1 MKRLCF
7 GRQPAD
13 TRYRYH
19 PGMPFSEGLPRSN
32 STTFS
37 TMSRNFYLTSNKGN
51 MLIGE
56 GSCRIFDYDRNY
68 SCMLS
73 VHVLYDAY
81 KGSKE
86 AMDLLNN
93 NFDALVLPMANEIR
107 PNLNHVSLLKVL
119 EQIKI
124 PVIVLGMGMQNEME
138 DLSSLEPAT
147 VDLLRWID
155 ERALVFGVR
164 GTQTETWLKKMGFK
178 NPTALGCPSMM
189 LYPENILGIK
199 APTRKPEDYRF
210 VTAGYLQ
217 KKSVRGKQLANFFKD
232 QKCSYVFQDE
242 IFQFKEELQGRHF
255 FDDARNQMIH
265 GVMEPLVN
273 EAIGTQAP
281 FDKYFYF
288 DSVDA
293 WRQCYGWHD
302 VFIGDRFH
310 GGVAALQVGL
320 PTAIL
325 FKDLRVKELS
335 EFFGVPHTTV
345 DKACTMGIEAFMA
358 EFMSEERINAFLD
371 TYRLRLRNFHRH
383 LTEAGLSMTEN
394 YQAMLMAA

>member
-32 STTFS
+32 STDFS
-37 TMSRNFYLTSNKGN
+37 TLSRNFYLTSNKGN

-86 AMDLLNN
+86 AMDMLNN

-107 PNLNHVSLLKVL
+107 PNLNHSSLVKVI
-119 EQIKI
+119 EQLKI
-124 PVIVLGMGMQNEME
+124 PLVVLGMGMQNELE
-138 DLSSLEPAT
+138 DLSGLEPAT
-147 VDLLRWID
+147 VELLKLID

-164 GTQTETWLKKMGFK
+164 GTYTEAWLRKMGFK

-189 LYPENILGIK
+189 LYPENILAIK
-199 APTRKPEDYRF
+199 APTKKPEDYRF

-217 KKSVRGKQLANFFKD
+217 KKSVRGRQLAKFFTG

-242 IFQFKEELQGRHF
+242 IFQFKDELQGRHF
-255 FDDARNQMIH
+255 FDDARNQMIQS
-265 GVMEPLVN
+265 VFEPLMS
-273 EAIGTQAP
+273 EAIGTPAP

-325 FKDLRVKELS
+325 FKDLRVKELA
-335 EFFGVPHTTV
+335 EFFGVPHTSV

-358 EFMSEERINAFLD
+358 EFMSEQRINAFLD
-371 TYRLRLRNFHRH
+371 TYRMRLKNFHRH
-383 LTEAGLSMTEN
+383 LTEAGLMMTEN

>member
-1 MKRLCF
+1 
-7 GRQPAD
+7 
-13 TRYRYH
+13 
-19 PGMPFSEGLPRSN
+19 
-32 STTFS
+32 
-37 TMSRNFYLTSNKGN
+37 

-217 KKSVRGKQLANFFKD
+217 KKSVRGKQLANFFKG

-345 DKACTMGIEAFMA
+345 DKACTMGIEPFMA
-358 EFMSEERINAFLD
+358 EFMSEERINVFLD

>member
-56 GSCRIFDYDRNY
+56 GATRIFDYDRNY

-86 AMDLLNN
+86 AMDMLNN

-107 PNLNHVSLLKVL
+107 PNLNHVSLLRVL

-124 PVIVLGMGMQNEME
+124 PVVVLGMGMQNEME
-138 DLSSLEPAT
+138 DLSVLEPAT
-147 VDLLRWID
+147 VELLRWID

-189 LYPENILGIK
+189 LYPENILSIK

-217 KKSVRGKQLANFFKD
+217 KKSVRGKQLAKFFTG

-242 IFQFKEELQGRHF
+242 IFLFKDELQGRHF
-255 FDDARNQMIH
+255 FNDARGQLLHNVFEPMI
-265 GVMEPLVN
+265 N
-273 EAIGTQAP
+273 EAIGTEAP

-335 EFFGVPHTTV
+335 EFFGVPHTSV

-358 EFMSEERINAFLD
+358 EFMSEARIEAFLE
-371 TYRLRLRNFHRH
+371 TYRMRLKNFHRH
-383 LTEAGLSMTEN
+383 LTEAGLSMTES
-394 YQAMLMAA
+394 YEAMLMAA